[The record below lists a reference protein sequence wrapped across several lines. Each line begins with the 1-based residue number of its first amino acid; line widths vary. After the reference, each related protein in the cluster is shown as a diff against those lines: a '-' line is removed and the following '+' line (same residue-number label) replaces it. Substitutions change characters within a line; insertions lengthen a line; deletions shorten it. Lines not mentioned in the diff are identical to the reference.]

1 MAKLR
6 VTEDSPD
13 GLKLAFIFWN
23 GLGRPKAFAKA
34 SVLEAWAPRLEK
46 LTRRV
51 SMPYSQFKW
60 FLIWCTRLRDE
71 DGANYG
77 NAFTAENLRV
87 AKNPM
92 GSLEKQFA
100 VTFHEIFIPRADK
113 LVSLLQDRVQLEM
126 DDRSRTKPLR
136 EVTWHDVIVDKDS
149 PQAWQVEKARHM
161 TALDER
167 FPMLHPAPGEDMDD
181 FGDRM
186 FAPYAVF
193 REWRCRKCAYGI
205 GEDGDMDERVKWCQD
220 CADELR
226 MDVEDDLETLL
237 EVPTISCLGQ
247 W

>member
-113 LVSLLQDRVQLEM
+113 LVSLLQDRMQREM

-136 EVTWHDVIVDKDS
+136 EV
-149 PQAWQVEKARHM
+149 A
-161 TALDER
+161 
-167 FPMLHPAPGEDMDD
+167 
-181 FGDRM
+181 
-186 FAPYAVF
+186 
-193 REWRCRKCAYGI
+193 
-205 GEDGDMDERVKWCQD
+205 
-220 CADELR
+220 
-226 MDVEDDLETLL
+226 
-237 EVPTISCLGQ
+237 
-247 W
+247 